1 MVDKLTKE
9 EQKALE
15 TTPDLPGRRVTPIP
29 TLMERILEQKK
40 ALLTMQENLRL
51 QMNGVANQ
59 LFLIDQLLNPEP
71 AAEAPP
77 DTDTPP
83 QPPSDLP
90 GTI

>member
-1 MVDKLTKE
+1 MEKKKSYKLVPEGK
-9 EQKALE
+9 
-15 TTPDLPGRRVTPIP
+15 PVP
-29 TLMERILEQKK
+29 TLEERILEQKK

-59 LFLIDQLLNPEP
+59 LFLIDQLLNPKP

-83 QPPSDLP
+83 QPPSDP
-90 GTI
+90 PNTI